1 MLKFCNNEVDN
12 DDDDDDDNNDDD
24 FIVMMMTF
32 QPDQQSWQLPSLP
45 ASPLC
50 FIQLNDPQDRHHLA
64 HQTAVM

>member
-1 MLKFCNNEVDN
+1 MLGLDEVDN
-12 DDDDDDDNNDDD
+12 ADDDDVLMM
-24 FIVMMMTF
+24 IMAMISVMMMTF

-64 HQTAVM
+64 HQTAIM